1 MPDPAD
7 HYRVLGVAPD
17 ASGSEIRSRYRELA
31 RRLHPDQSGS
41 VSSDGMATLN
51 EAYRVLSDPARR
63 ADYDRSRLPET
74 PSPSTTGTARQTIA
88 PVAPARF
95 PWRFVLVLAG
105 LGTIAILVSA
115 ALAPTGGE
123 IGPDGVI
130 QSGSCVS
137 IDTSGFARE
146 VSCTGTDVDL
156 VVENLVPT
164 DSVCADGVVGYLDR
178 LGLGRVCIK
187 QQ

>member
-1 MPDPAD
+1 MPEPAD

-17 ASGSEIRSRYRELA
+17 ASGTEIRRRYRELA

-41 VSSDGMATLN
+41 GSGDGMATLN

-63 ADYDRSRLPET
+63 ADYDRSRRSET
-74 PSPSTTGTARQTIA
+74 PTPTVTGTARPTIP
-88 PVAPARF
+88 PVVPARF

-105 LGTIAILVSA
+105 VGTIAILVSA
-115 ALAPTGGE
+115 ALAPAGSE
-123 IGPDGVI
+123 VGPDGVI

-146 VSCTGTDVDL
+146 VSCTGTDVD
-156 VVENLVPT
+156 VIVENLVPT
-164 DSVCADGVVGYLDR
+164 DSVCADGAIGYLDR

-187 QQ
+187 